1 MISAIFEVINLQKF
15 EKKENRDRNGFLTEK
30 GRKKKFI
37 ADQLIKIMF
46 YCNRWRTCGTH
57 THTHRMT
64 NVYECELFVFVLAS
78 FEWFYLFVSS
88 MLHRVQYNH
97 THAQCGWHESR
108 MYWFVCLFVFL
119 CVCVFIFGWIVRNRC
134 GGWRIDDRHAEMMMY
149 VKEISV
155 DGRIKNDVKCK
166 SEWQRRGRRR

>member
-57 THTHRMT
+57 THIHTEWRMCVSVSYSCLYWHHLNGFIYLFRPCCIEFNTITHTHSAVDM
-64 NVYECELFVFVLAS
+64 NLVCVGLFVC
-78 FEWFYLFVSS
+78 VS
-88 MLHRVQYNH
+88 
-97 THAQCGWHESR
+97 
-108 MYWFVCLFVFL
+108 L
-119 CVCVFIFGWIVRNRC
+119 CVCIYFRLNSTEQMRRVANRWQTRRN
-134 GGWRIDDRHAEMMMY
+134 DDVCKENFSWWQNKKWCEM
-149 VKEISV
+149 
-155 DGRIKNDVKCK
+155 
-166 SEWQRRGRRR
+166 